1 MQENT
6 YTVQNASKPFSPNSH
21 LVGWCSK
28 DSCRGTVFIQ
38 FLNWLQIRLISSEHL
53 PIVFH
58 WWATSSYPTRLCNW
72 MKIELLHLHSSLN
85 VSPATFLRERKR
97 AEKKKQ
103 EKNRWMFHANATLI
117 RERQTRSCPKISMRR
132 LTFKFFPPSHRVAS
146 NTQIRTIQRQWQ
158 KERNRKR
165 DLFCY
170 PVVDLYPDT
179 RITRTHGNNTHQL
192 KEPPC
197 DLGGFNSIDSNG
209 Y

>member
-1 MQENT
+1 VQENT

-97 AEKKKQ
+97 AEKKK
-103 EKNRWMFHANATLI
+103 NRK
-117 RERQTRSCPKISMRR
+117 KIDGCFMLMRR
-132 LTFKFFPPSHRVAS
+132 WYGKGRPDPVQKSAWGVWHSNFSRPVTESLAIPKFELFRDSD
-146 NTQIRTIQRQWQ
+146 
-158 KERNRKR
+158 RKR
-165 DLFCY
+165 ETEREIFF
-170 PVVDLYPDT
+170 VT
-179 RITRTHGNNTHQL
+179 QL
-192 KEPPC
+192 
-197 DLGGFNSIDSNG
+197 
-209 Y
+209 